1 LNRLF
6 YILFFCAFTVGLA
19 QTQIA
24 VKSDTNYVFIGDVIH
39 VDLYVAT
46 DQNLIWPAIAELVE
60 PLEVQDFGEIDTTK
74 KSNKFLYHQRIAL
87 QSFDTGRF
95 NMPSLAFASLQGD
108 TFYSDSL
115 ALAFLAVPLD
125 TTNAIFD
132 IKEPIHVPFNFAE
145 AQPYILALLAFVIL
159 LILLIYLV
167 RKFWKKTPTVVP
179 EVELVPCEIEAK
191 EALTKLE
198 AKGYLA
204 KGKVKT
210 HYVELTEILR
220 HYFDREFEIDTL
232 ESTTEETIGLLKG
245 AQVNPDIV
253 KQIAALLEQADL
265 VKFAKSNPDL
275 RTSSNFMSQSFSI
288 VAMCH
293 EMKMEVTDA

>member
-1 LNRLF
+1 MNRLF
-6 YILFFCAFTVGLA
+6 YILFFCAFSVGLA

-24 VKSDTNYVFIGDVIH
+24 VKSDTDYVFIGDVIH
-39 VDLYVAT
+39 VDLHVT
-46 DQNLIWPAIAELVE
+46 SDQNLIWPQITELVE
-60 PLEVQDFGEIDTTK
+60 PLEIQDFGQIDTTK
-74 KSNKFLYHQRIAL
+74 NNNTFLYHQRIAL

-95 NMPSLAFASLQGD
+95 NMPSLAFATLQGD

-132 IKEPIHVPFNFAE
+132 IKQPVDVPFNFAE
-145 AQPYILALLAFVIL
+145 AQPYILAFLAFLALV
-159 LILLIYLV
+159 ILLIYLI
-167 RKFWKKTPTVVP
+167 RRFWKKAPTVVP

-191 EALTKLE
+191 EALLKLE

-204 KGKVKT
+204 NGKVKT

-288 VAMCH
+288 VATCH

>member
-1 LNRLF
+1 MNRLF

-87 QSFDTGRF
+87 QSFDSGRF
-95 NMPSLAFASLQGD
+95 KMPSLAVDSLQGD
-108 TFYSDSL
+108 TFFSDSL
-115 ALAFLAVPLD
+115 VLAFLAVPLD

-132 IKEPIHVPFNFAE
+132 IKQPVDVPFDFAE
-145 AQPYILALLAFVIL
+145 AQPYILAFLAFLTLV
-159 LILLIYLV
+159 ILLIYLV
-167 RKFWKKTPTVVP
+167 RRFWKKAPTVVP